1 MCVIYL
7 LSRSVEAQKDHGRL
21 VLRNEAGKKTAS
33 VPFKSIGSLVVSK
46 EAHLTMPLLYELIN
60 LQVPVQFVDWR
71 GHVLDV
77 LGAGQVRLE

>member
-21 VLRNEAGKKTAS
+21 VLRNEGKKTAS
-33 VPFKSIGSLVVSK
+33 VPFQNIGSLVVSK
-46 EAHLTMPLLYELIN
+46 EAHITMPLLYELIN
-60 LQVPVQFVDWR
+60 LQVPVMFVDWR

-77 LGAGQVRLE
+77 LGAGQVRME